1 MTKQVSNCVHAAIY
15 ARVSSDAQAQEQT
28 IDSQVAAIRSQVA
41 TDGAFLDDKNC
52 FLDDGVSGST
62 LHRPA
67 LERLRDAAYIGGFKR
82 LYVHS
87 PDRLA
92 RKYAYQVL
100 IVDELQ
106 KQGIE
111 IVFLNRAIGASPEED
126 LLLQMQGMFAEYERA
141 KIMERSRR
149 GKRHAANRGSVNV
162 LSAAPYGY
170 CYISRSNGDG
180 QASYEINDEQ
190 AVVVRQVFDWVG
202 RDRLSIGEVSRRLR
216 VQGTKTA
223 TGKAWWDRSVVWGML
238 KNPAYKGN
246 AAFGKTR
253 TGPRRPQLRT
263 QRGHSK
269 TPRRTGSTY
278 DTSALEQIVI
288 TVPAI
293 VSEDIFNAVATQLT
307 ENRQRGR
314 ETRRGAK
321 YLLQGLLQ
329 CKCCGYAYYGKPV
342 SRKSAKGKVPYAYY
356 RCIGTDAYRFGGTR
370 VCENKQ
376 VRTDKLEEAVWNDA
390 CELLRHPKLL
400 RKEYERRIAGPTDS
414 VSQASLKKQLAMAQ
428 RSVNRLIDAFS
439 DGVLDRSE
447 FDPRLSRARDRVTH
461 LKQQLDSLE
470 TESREQATLR
480 DALACLDDFTKS
492 IGANLEKA
500 DWTMRREILRTLI
513 DRVVIEEEQIRIVYR
528 INFPL
533 FAKKASN
540 GGNGESEKVL
550 HFCWRG
556 DHRALRSAYTRRR
569 PLAIFGHSSPEPF
582 LQKPQHPRI
591 GDSMFQKLH

>member
-1 MTKQVSNCVHAAIY
+1 MTMQTSNCVHAAIY

-28 IDSQVAAIRSQVA
+28 IDSQVAAIRLQVA
-41 TDGAFLDDKNC
+41 TDGALLDDKNC
-52 FLDDGVSGST
+52 FLDNGVSGST

-67 LERLRDAAYIGGFKR
+67 LERLRDAAYIGDFKR

-100 IVDELQ
+100 IIDELQ

-111 IVFLNRAIGASPEED
+111 IIFLNRAIGASPEED

-149 GKRHAANRGSVNV
+149 GKRHAATRGSVNV

-170 CYISRSNGDG
+170 RYVSRKSGDG

-190 AVVVRQVFDWVG
+190 AVIVRQVFEWVG
-202 RDRLSIGEVSRRLR
+202 RDRLSIGEVARRLR
-216 VQGTKTA
+216 VQGAKTS
-223 TGKAWWDRSVVWGML
+223 TGKALWDRTTVWGML
-238 KNPAYKGN
+238 KNPAYKGC

-269 TPRRTGSTY
+269 TSRRTGSTY
-278 DTSALEQIVI
+278 NTNVLEQIVI

-293 VSEDIFNAVATQLT
+293 VSDDLYTAVSTQLT

-321 YLLQGLLQ
+321 YLLQGLLE
-329 CKCCGYAYYGKPV
+329 CKCCGYAFYGKPV

-376 VRTDKLEEAVWNDA
+376 VRTDKLEEAVWSDA

-400 RKEYERRIAGPTDS
+400 RKEYERRLAGPTDS
-414 VSQASLKKQLAMAQ
+414 ASHASLKKQLATAQ
-428 RSVNRLIDAFS
+428 RSVTRLIDAFS
-439 DGVLDRSE
+439 DGVLDRIE
-447 FDPRLSRARDRVTH
+447 FEPRLLRARDRVTN
-461 LKQQLDSLE
+461 LKQQLESLE
-470 TESREQATLR
+470 SESREQTTLR
-480 DALACLDDFTKS
+480 EALACLDDFTAT
-492 IGANLEKA
+492 IGTNLEQA
-500 DWTMRREILRTLI
+500 DWAMRREILRTLI

-540 GGNGESEKVL
+540 GEIGESEKVL
-550 HFCWRG
+550 HFCWRSDFTVPSKRVPSLCSG
-556 DHRALRSAYTRRR
+556 
-569 PLAIFGHSSPEPF
+569 PLDLPVAQVSI
-582 LQKPQHPRI
+582 
-591 GDSMFQKLH
+591 

>member
-1 MTKQVSNCVHAAIY
+1 MTMQTSNCVHAAIY

-28 IDSQVAAIRSQVA
+28 IDSQVAAIRLQVA
-41 TDGAFLDDKNC
+41 TDGALLDDKNC
-52 FLDDGVSGST
+52 FLDNGVSGST

-67 LERLRDAAYIGGFKR
+67 LERLRDAAYIGDFKR

-100 IVDELQ
+100 IIDELQ

-111 IVFLNRAIGASPEED
+111 IIFLNRAIGASPEED

-149 GKRHAANRGSVNV
+149 GKRHAATRGSVNV

-170 CYISRSNGDG
+170 RYVSRKSGDG

-190 AVVVRQVFDWVG
+190 AVIVRQVFEWVG
-202 RDRLSIGEVSRRLR
+202 RDRLSIGEVARRLR
-216 VQGTKTA
+216 VQGAKTS
-223 TGKAWWDRSVVWGML
+223 TGKALWDRTTVWGML
-238 KNPAYKGN
+238 KNPAYKGC

-269 TPRRTGSTY
+269 TSRRTGSTY
-278 DTSALEQIVI
+278 NTNVLEQIVI

-293 VSEDIFNAVATQLT
+293 VSDDLYAAVATQLT

-314 ETRRGAK
+314 ETRRAAK
-321 YLLQGLLQ
+321 YLLQGLLE
-329 CKCCGYAYYGKPV
+329 CKCCGYAFYGKPV

-376 VRTDKLEEAVWNDA
+376 VRTDKLEEAVWSDA

-400 RKEYERRIAGPTDS
+400 RKEYERRLAGPTDS
-414 VSQASLKKQLAMAQ
+414 ASHASLKKQLATAQ
-428 RSVNRLIDAFS
+428 RSVTRLIDAFS
-439 DGVLDRSE
+439 DGVLDRIE
-447 FDPRLSRARDRVTH
+447 FEPRLLRARDRVTN
-461 LKQQLDSLE
+461 LKQQLESLE
-470 TESREQATLR
+470 SESREQTTLR
-480 DALACLDDFTKS
+480 EALACLDDFTAT
-492 IGANLEKA
+492 IGTNLEQA
-500 DWTMRREILRTLI
+500 DWAMRREILRTLI

-540 GGNGESEKVL
+540 GEIGESEKVL
-550 HFCWRG
+550 HFCWRSDFTVPSKRVPSLCSG
-556 DHRALRSAYTRRR
+556 PLDLPVAQASIRR
-569 PLAIFGHSSPEPF
+569 
-582 LQKPQHPRI
+582 
-591 GDSMFQKLH
+591 